1 MKDTNPQSHPKI
13 FFKIKSEIFFCIA
26 TFIKMYKRMKIIETK
41 NLYPKIGI
49 VNGTIGYVQNNSI
62 KKNGFIMMN

>member
-1 MKDTNPQSHPKI
+1 
-13 FFKIKSEIFFCIA
+13 
-26 TFIKMYKRMKIIETK
+26 MKIIVTK

-62 KKNGFIMMN
+62 KKNGFIMMNWFTYEDFGRF

>member
-1 MKDTNPQSHPKI
+1 MKDTNHQSHPKL
-13 FFKIKSEIFFCIA
+13 FLKTKIELFFCIA
-26 TFIKMYKRMKIIETK
+26 TFIKMYKRMKIIVTK

-62 KKNGFIMMN
+62 KKMDSL